1 MSSALETQPSTPSE
15 NTLAPEPRKP
25 RPGIT
30 HITVRGARQHNLRNV
45 SVSIPRNTLTVVT
58 GLSGSGKSSLAFDTI
73 YAEGQ
78 RRYVETLSAY
88 ARQFLDQME
97 RPDVDSIEG
106 LSPAISIEQKTTSR
120 SPRSTVGTITEIYDY
135 LRLLYAS
142 VGQPHCPNC
151 GRPISRQSAEQIVE
165 RVVSLAPGE
174 RITIYAPIVRGRKGE
189 FREELEA
196 LDQQGFRARIDG
208 EMVELTEGMRLEKRK
223 NHTIEAIVDRIIL
236 KPLPPDA
243 NAALAE
249 ELGAPSSSTAL
260 SSMRVGSTAPKYD
273 TRRLEASIQKALQM
287 ASGLV
292 LIGLQNPSTKATEE
306 TLYSSSMACPDCGI
320 NVAKLEPRSFS
331 FNSNYGACPECHGLG
346 SIYDFDPAKTITD
359 WSKPLLD
366 GAMGPGSGSAY
377 LLKLIKLASDKYKIN
392 LKLPFAELPK
402 IQQDLLLYGPA
413 NGESARTGFHGIL
426 AYLRHNLDETK
437 SEGYREYMMQY
448 MSATTCPRCKGR
460 RLRPESLAVTI
471 PIGTELPAIEPGS
484 TTTPPGA
491 PSSTTVLSSARVGST
506 DPGERKNLSIADFTA
521 LSLERALNGARTM
534 AFTGRER
541 LIADRLQREIIERLE
556 FLNAVGL
563 GYLSLDRSAATLS
576 GGEGQRIRLATQ
588 IGSRLRGVLY
598 VLDEPSIG
606 LHQRDNQRLIAA
618 LERLRDLGNTV
629 LVVEHD
635 EDTIRKADYVLDL
648 GPGAGKNGGFL
659 IADGTPAEIMANPAS
674 ITGQYLAGNIPIV
687 TRPVRLTESGEED
700 LSPRPLTGRW
710 VTVEDAHSHNLKN
723 VTAHFPIGVMT
734 VVTGVS
740 GSGKSTLVNDILY
753 RALAKELYGSREE
766 PGQHGKILGVDQLDK
781 VIQIDQSPIG
791 RTPRSNPATYTGV
804 FTQIRD
810 LFAMLPEARER
821 GYKPGRFSFN
831 VQGGRCEACQGEG
844 QRRIEMNFLPDVYVL
859 CEVCNGRR
867 YNQETLQVR
876 FNGYNIADLLDLSIA
891 DALPILKD
899 IPNVAVKL
907 QTLVDVGL
915 GYIHLG
921 QSATTL
927 SGGEAQRMKLARE
940 LSKRQTGRTLYLLD
954 EPTTG
959 LHFDDVRR
967 CSTCSTASP
976 TSATPSSSS
985 STISTSSATPT
996 TSSTWAPK
1004 AASSAARS
1012 SPTAPPN
1019 RSPACPQATP
1029 ATSSARTSPASKHS
1043 PTTTRTRGPS
1053 GSRAHPTPSRRRN
1066 PNSSP
1071 PKRRP
1076 ARPTAKAPAKKT
1088 PTKRTRK

>member
-1 MSSALETQPSTPSE
+1 LASSTQTPRR
-15 NTLAPEPRKP
+15 NL
-25 RPGIT
+25 T
-30 HITVRGARQHNLRNV
+30 HINVSGARQHNLRDV

-97 RPDVDSIEG
+97 RPDVDSIDG

-151 GRPISRQSAEQIVE
+151 HRPISRQSAEQIVAQIVE
-165 RVVSLAPGE
+165 RNRTDSPGE
-174 RITIYAPIVRGRKGE
+174 RITVMAPVVRGRKGE
-189 FREELEA
+189 FREEIEA
-196 LDQQGFRARIDG
+196 LDKKGYRVRIDG
-208 EMVELTEGMRLEKRK
+208 EITEVEEGMRLEKRK
-223 NHTIEAIVDRIIL
+223 NHTLEAVVDRIIL
-236 KPLPPDA
+236 KPLPDERDSAGKPVFDVKRLF
-243 NAALAE
+243 AAVT
-249 ELGAPSSSTAL
+249 TAL
-260 SSMRVGSTAPKYD
+260 Q
-273 TRRLEASIQKALQM
+273 L

-292 LIGLQNPSTKATEE
+292 LIGLQAGNGKASE
-306 TLYSSSMACPDCGI
+306 TLFSSSMACPDCGI
-320 NVAKLEPRSFS
+320 NVPKLEPRSFS

-366 GAMGPGSGSAY
+366 GAMGPGSSSQY
-377 LLKLIKLASDKYKIN
+377 LLRLIKLAADKYKIN
-392 LKLPFAELPK
+392 LKQPFADLSKQE
-402 IQQDLLLYGPA
+402 QDLLLYGPPR
-413 NGESARTGFHGIL
+413 NEVGRTGFHGIL
-426 AYLRHNLDETK
+426 NWLRDTLEDTK

-448 MSATTCPRCKGR
+448 MSATICPRCHGR

-471 PIGTELPAIEPGS
+471 PLADAAAHPPSPKDETEPIE
-484 TTTPPGA
+484 A
-491 PSSTTVLSSARVGST
+491 ASARR
-506 DPGERKNLSIADFTA
+506 DASIADFTA
-521 LSLERALNGARTM
+521 LSLERALLGARSM
-534 AFTGRER
+534 QFGGRDR

-606 LHQRDNQRLIAA
+606 LHQRDNQRLISA
-618 LERLRDLGNTV
+618 LEDLRDLGNTV

-635 EDTIRKADYVLDL
+635 EDTIRKADYVLDI
-648 GPGAGKNGGFL
+648 GPGAGKNGGQ
-659 IADGTPAEIMANPAS
+659 IMASGTPAEIMANPNS
-674 ITGQYLAGNIPIV
+674 VTGQYLAGHIDIV
-687 TRPVRLTESGEED
+687 TRPTPGKA
-700 LSPRPLTGRW
+700 PRPLTGRW
-710 VTVEDAHSHNLKN
+710 LSVQDATSHNLQN
-723 VTAHFPIGVMT
+723 VTAHFPLSVMT
-734 VVTGVS
+734 VVSGVS

-753 RALAKELYGSREE
+753 RSLAKELYGSREE
-766 PGQHGKILGVDQLDK
+766 PGAHKAIHGADQLDK

-804 FTQIRD
+804 FTAILD
-810 LFAMLPEARER
+810 LFAMFPDSRER

-859 CEVCNGRR
+859 CEICNGRR
-867 YNQETLQVR
+867 YNQETLAVK
-876 FNGYNIADLLDLSIA
+876 FNGYSIA
-891 DALPILKD
+891 DILDLPIEDAVPILKD
-899 IPNVAVKL
+899 IPAVNQKL

-967 CSTCSTASP
+967 LLEVLHRLTDLGNTVIIIEHNLDIIRNADYLIDMGPEGGEGGGRIVAQGPPELVAHVAASHTGHFLARYYESAGTFAASAHLPPAELPDLEKKAPKPKFIAPEKKTGVPTASKVKP
-976 TSATPSSSS
+976 ES
-985 STISTSSATPT
+985 
-996 TSSTWAPK
+996 APK
-1004 AASSAARS
+1004 KS
-1012 SPTAPPN
+1012 
-1019 RSPACPQATP
+1019 
-1029 ATSSARTSPASKHS
+1029 ASKKVAAKS
-1043 PTTTRTRGPS
+1043 VK
-1053 GSRAHPTPSRRRN
+1053 RA
-1066 PNSSP
+1066 
-1071 PKRRP
+1071 K
-1076 ARPTAKAPAKKT
+1076 
-1088 PTKRTRK
+1088 